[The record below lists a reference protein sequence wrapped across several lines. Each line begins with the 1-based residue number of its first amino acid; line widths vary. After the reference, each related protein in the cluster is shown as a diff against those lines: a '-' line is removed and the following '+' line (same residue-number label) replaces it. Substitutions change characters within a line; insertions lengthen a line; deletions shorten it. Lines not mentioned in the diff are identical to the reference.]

1 MLRHLF
7 KLMWNKK
14 GSHTLLIVEI
24 LASFLVLFGVT
35 SLIVYNLN
43 NYRQPLGFD
52 YKNVWV
58 VTMHRTGTPDSMAVP
73 VMDQIKARMRSYPEV
88 ASASY
93 FSFNTP
99 YSMNTS
105 AGRVSNGTVD
115 VQIDLFDTDLDMAR
129 TLNVSVAEGRWFDRS
144 DEAPNARTVVINR
157 ALAKALFGD
166 EPALGKRIFSGT
178 AADKSEPDK
187 SPLIV
192 GVVDH
197 FKSFGEFSEPRPG
210 MFRLAKGAS
219 RLEAGKLMLRVQPG
233 TDANFEAQLVKE
245 LGSITNGW
253 AIEVS
258 YMENQR
264 GNAQNITLVPVII
277 FLVVSGFLLINVAL
291 GLFGILNVSI
301 TRRRSEIG
309 LRRALGATGK
319 GISRQFVGEMW
330 VLTTFGLVIGL
341 LFALQFPLLNVFDL
355 APGVYLTAIAIAT
368 LAIYAIV
375 TACAFY
381 PSRHAATIQPATA
394 LHEE

>member
-35 SLIVYNLN
+35 SLIVYNLD

-58 VTMHRTGTPDSMAVP
+58 VTMNRNDTPDSVAVP
-73 VMDQIKARMRSYPEV
+73 VMDQIKARMRGYPEV
-88 ASASY
+88 ASAT
-93 FSFNTP
+93 FFGFNTP
-99 YSMNTS
+99 YSMNT
-105 AGRVSNGTVD
+105 AVGRVSNGRVD
-115 VQIDLFDTDLDMAR
+115 AQPDQFHTDVDMAR
-129 TLNVSVAEGRWFDRS
+129 TLNVPVAEGRWFDRS

-157 ALAKALFGD
+157 SLAKALFGG
-166 EPALGKRIFSGT
+166 EPALGKRIFFGGSDAKPKG
-178 AADKSEPDK
+178 DEYYR
-187 SPLIV
+187 IV
-192 GVVDH
+192 GLVEN

-210 MFRLAKGAS
+210 VFTLAKGAS
-219 RLEAGKLMLRVQPG
+219 RLEAGKLVLRVQPG

-245 LGSITNGW
+245 LGAMTNGW

-264 GNAQNITLVPVII
+264 GNAQNVTLVPVII

-301 TRRRSEIG
+301 TKRRSEIG

-319 GISRQFVGEMW
+319 GIARQFVGEMW

>member
-14 GSHTLLIVEI
+14 GSHTLLIIEI

-58 VTMHRTGTPDSMAVP
+58 VTMNRNDTPDSVAVP
-73 VMDQIKARMRSYPEV
+73 MMDQIKARMQSHPEV
-88 ASASY
+88 AAASY
-93 FSFNTP
+93 FGFNLP
-99 YSMNTS
+99 YSMNTGG
-105 AGRVSNGTVD
+105 GRVSNGAAQ
-115 VQIDLFDTDLDMAR
+115 VQIDNFHTDLDMAR
-129 TLNVSVAEGRWFDRS
+129 TLNVPVAEGRWFDRS
-144 DEAPNARTVVINR
+144 AEAPNARTVVINR

-166 EPALGKRIFSGT
+166 EPALGKRLYFGASN
-178 AADKSEPDK
+178 DKPKQNDYYR
-187 SPLIV
+187 IV
-192 GVVDH
+192 GLVEN

-210 MFRLAKGAS
+210 VFGLAKGDS
-219 RLEAGKLMLRVQPG
+219 RLQAGKLVLRVQPG

-245 LGSITNGW
+245 LGAMTNGW

-264 GNAQNITLVPVII
+264 DNAQNMTLVPVII

-301 TRRRSEIG
+301 ARRRSEIG
-309 LRRALGATGK
+309 LRRAVGATGQ
-319 GISRQFVGEMW
+319 GIARQFVGEMW

-341 LFALQFPLLNVFDL
+341 LFALQFPLMDVFGL
-355 APGVYLTAIAIAT
+355 ARGVYLTAIAIAT
-368 LAIYAIV
+368 LSMYALV
-375 TACAFY
+375 TACAFF

>member
-1 MLRHLF
+1 
-7 KLMWNKK
+7 MWNKK

-43 NYRQPLGFD
+43 NYREPLGFD
-52 YKNVWV
+52 YQNVWV
-58 VTMHRTGTPDSMAVP
+58 VTMNRNGTPDSLAAPLMEQVK
-73 VMDQIKARMRSYPEV
+73 VRMRNYPQVE
-88 ASASY
+88 SAAY

-99 YSMNTS
+99 FSMNT
-105 AGRVSNGTVD
+105 AGGSVSNGTVNA
-115 VQIDLFDTDLDMAR
+115 QIDRFHTDLDMAR
-129 TLNVSVAEGRWFDRS
+129 TLNVPIAEGRWFDRS
-144 DEAPNARTVVINR
+144 DEAPDARTVVINQ
-157 ALAKALFGD
+157 ALKKALFGD
-166 EPALGKRIFSGT
+166 EPALGKRIFFGD
-178 AADKSEPDK
+178 AGGKPKQDEYYQV
-187 SPLIV
+187 V
-192 GVVDH
+192 GLVNN
-197 FKSFGEFSEPRPG
+197 FKSYGEFEEPRPG
-210 MFRLAKGAS
+210 VFQLAKGNS
-219 RLEAGKLMLRVQPG
+219 RLEAGKLLVRVQPG
-233 TDANFEAQLVKE
+233 TDAGFEAQLVKD
-245 LGSITNGW
+245 LGAMTNGW

-264 GNAQNITLVPVII
+264 STAQNITLVPVII
-277 FLVVSGFLLINVAL
+277 FLIVSGFLLVNVAL

-301 TRRRSEIG
+301 AKRRSEIG

-355 APGVYLTAIAIAT
+355 APGVYLTAILIAT

-381 PSRHAATIQPATA
+381 PSRQAATIQPATA

>member
-1 MLRHLF
+1 
-7 KLMWNKK
+7 MWNKK

-35 SLIVYNLN
+35 SLIVYNLG

-52 YKNVWV
+52 YRNVWV
-58 VTMHRTGTPDSMAVP
+58 VSMTRNGTPDSLAVP
-73 VMDQIKARMRSYPEV
+73 LLEQIKTRTRNYPQV
-88 ASASY
+88 ASAAW

-99 YSMNTS
+99 FSMSTM
-105 AGRVSNGTVD
+105 GGGVSSGTAHAKIDHYKTDVD
-115 VQIDLFDTDLDMAR
+115 LAR
-129 TLNVSVAEGRWFDRS
+129 TLNVPVVEGRWFDRS
-144 DEAPNARTVVINR
+144 DEAPGARTVVINQ
-157 ALAKALFGD
+157 ALRKALFGD
-166 EPALGKRIFSGT
+166 EPALGKRIFFSDAGEKPKGD
-178 AADKSEPDK
+178 AYYRV
-187 SPLIV
+187 V
-192 GVVDH
+192 GLVEH
-197 FKSFGEFSEPRPG
+197 FKSHGEFQEPRPG
-210 MFRLAKGAS
+210 LFSLAKGES
-219 RLEAGKLMLRVQPG
+219 RLEAGKLLLRVQPG

-245 LGSITNGW
+245 LGAMTNGW

-264 GNAQNITLVPVII
+264 GNAQNVTLVPVII

-301 TRRRSEIG
+301 TKRRSEIG

-319 GISRQFVGEMW
+319 GIARQFVGEMW